1 MKRRDFIQLSTLT
14 GLGLSLTTTSLF
26 NSCASFSEKKHSQE
40 YKKLV
45 FDLLKEW
52 CDGMISIQITNPSDP
67 KIHGQFKCPTGWM
80 HGRVIDAVYP
90 FFCLA
95 KITGEQKYVDAGI
108 AVFEWG
114 KNVTKPNGA
123 WTNDVDPKSW
133 EGTTVFAAIALADTL
148 KFHGDLIDETRK
160 KRWYERLEQAMEFVY
175 NRFPVVGNSNI
186 NYSATTIYALHLVG
200 KMLNNAKYLQRS
212 KEMANQIKSHFS
224 QPNALL
230 FGEIQ
235 NKNKK
240 ALSPKGLPGIDLGYN
255 IEESLNNLVM
265 YALEAKDDEL
275 LKILKKS
282 LDAHLEFILPDGGI
296 DNSFGN
302 RMFKW
307 TYWGSRTSDG
317 MQPAFAMMANH
328 NSALGTAAFKN
339 LELLKECTK
348 DGLLYGGL
356 HYLSHG
362 VEASVH
368 HTFAHAKP
376 LATILDHWGHLPK
389 IDKTAPLPRAIA
401 NGETYFKELDVSL
414 FGKGDWRGTV
424 SAYDSIYSTRKDV
437 RQATGASLCT
447 LYHMKVG
454 LLCTTSLAK
463 YKLLEAHN
471 QQEQPGEDFALT
483 PRIETYKGEVWYTNL
498 YDLEATFT
506 SKDLTDSLE
515 YNAKVKLKNEDFEE
529 LSETA
534 TDFNLKYSV
543 NSEKLE
549 IIAITNEDVKTPTV
563 FVLPIV
569 SQTGEKVIQIS
580 ENEITIEKPKGIVK
594 ISSNTVLKI
603 KETPKER
610 LFNMVPGV
618 EAVPI
623 IAPLHN
629 KQVTLSI
636 EIIEIT
642 EY

>member
-14 GLGLSLTTTSLF
+14 GLGISLSASGLLS
-26 NSCASFSEKKHSQE
+26 SCKTAPIAEHSSE

-45 FDLLKEW
+45 FNLLKEW
-52 CDGMISIQITNPSDP
+52 CDGMIEIQIINPSDP
-67 KIHGQFKCPTGWM
+67 TIHGQFKCPTGWM

-90 FFCLA
+90 FFCMA
-95 KITGEQKYVDAGI
+95 KITGEQKYIDAGI

-133 EGTTVFAAIALADTL
+133 DGTTVFAAIALADTL

-160 KRWYERLEQAMEFVY
+160 KRWYKRLEQAMEFVY
-175 NRFPVVGNSNI
+175 NRFYVVGNSNI

-200 KMLNNAKYLQRS
+200 TMLNNNKYLERS

-224 QPNALL
+224 EPNALL

-265 YALEAKDDEL
+265 YAIEAKDDEL
-275 LKILKKS
+275 LQILKKS
-282 LDAHLEFILPDGGI
+282 LDAHLQFILPDGGI

-317 MQPAFAMMANH
+317 MQPAFSFMAGH
-328 NSALGTAAFKN
+328 NPALGTATFKN
-339 LELLKECTK
+339 TELLQQCTK
-348 DGLLYGGL
+348 EGLLYGGL
-356 HYLSHG
+356 HYVSHG
-362 VEASVH
+362 IEASVH

-376 LATILDHWGHLPK
+376 LATILDHWEHLPK
-389 IDKTAPLPRAIA
+389 INKTAPLPRAVA

-414 FGKGDWRGTV
+414 FGKGDWRGTI
-424 SAYDSIYSTRKDV
+424 SAYDSIYSTRNDV

-483 PRIETYKGEVWYTNL
+483 PRIETVKDDVWHTNL
-498 YDLEATFT
+498 FDLEATFT
-506 SKDLTDSLE
+506 SKDKTDRLE
-515 YNAKVKLKNEDFEE
+515 YHAKVQLKNEEFEE
-529 LSETA
+529 VTETA
-534 TDFNLKYSV
+534 SNFNLNYKATT
-543 NSEKLE
+543 EKLE
-549 IIAITNEDVKTPTV
+549 IIATTNEAIKTPTV

-569 SQTGEKVIQIS
+569 SPTGEKVTQVS
-580 ENEITIEKPKGIVK
+580 EYEITIKKPEGTVK
-594 ISSNTVLKI
+594 ISSTTTLKI

-623 IAPLHN
+623 IASLKK
-629 KQVTLSI
+629 KQVTLTI
-636 EIIEIT
+636 EII
-642 EY
+642 

>member
-1 MKRRDFIQLSTLT
+1 MKRRDFIQLSTIT
-14 GLGLSLTTTSLF
+14 GVGLSLSATSFLSACGKRL
-26 NSCASFSEKKHSQE
+26 NETHSSE
-40 YKKLV
+40 YKILV
-45 FDLLKEW
+45 FNLLKEW
-52 CDGMISIQITNPSDP
+52 CDGMIKIQIINPSDP
-67 KIHGQFKCPTGWM
+67 TVHGQFKCPTGWM

-90 FFCLA
+90 FFCMA
-95 KITGEQKYVDAGI
+95 KITGEQKYLDAGI

-160 KRWYERLEQAMEFVY
+160 ERWYMRLEQAMDFVY
-175 NRFPVVGNSNI
+175 NRFHVVGNSNI
-186 NYSATTIYALHLVG
+186 NYSATTIYALHLIG
-200 KMLNNAKYLQRS
+200 NMLNNTKYLERS
-212 KEMANQIKSHFS
+212 KDMANQIKSHFS
-224 QPNALL
+224 EPNALL

-255 IEESLNNLVM
+255 IEESLNNLVL
-265 YALEAKDDEL
+265 YALEAKDEEL
-275 LKILKKS
+275 LQILKKS
-282 LDAHLEFILPDGGI
+282 LNSHLQFILPDGGI

-317 MQPAFAMMANH
+317 MQPAFSFMAGDNP
-328 NSALGTAAFKN
+328 ALGTATFN
-339 LELLKECTK
+339 NTELLRQCTK

-356 HYLSHG
+356 HYMSHG

-376 LATILDHWGHLPK
+376 LATILDHWDHLPK
-389 IDKTAPLPRAIA
+389 IDKTAPLPRAVA

-454 LLCTTSLAK
+454 LLCTTSLAI

-483 PRIETYKGEVWYTNL
+483 PRIETFKDDTWYTNL
-498 YDLEATFT
+498 FDLEATFT
-506 SKDLTDSLE
+506 SKDESDSLE
-515 YNAKVKLKNEDFEE
+515 YEAKVQLKNEAFEAVT
-529 LSETA
+529 ETA
-534 TDFNLKYSV
+534 SNFSLDYSAT
-543 NSEKLE
+543 SEKLE
-549 IIAITNEDVKTPTV
+549 ILATTDEAIKTPTA

-569 SQTGEKVIQIS
+569 SPTGEKVTQVS
-580 ENEITIEKPKGIVK
+580 EHEVTIEKPEGTVK
-594 ISSNTVLKI
+594 ITSSSVIKI
-603 KETPKER
+603 KDTPKGR

-618 EAVPI
+618 EAVPLI
-623 IAPLHN
+623 MPFEDKN
-629 KQVTLSI
+629 QVK
-636 EIIEIT
+636 IT
-642 EY
+642 IKVI